1 MIALAGGDYRQSL
14 RLSNASLVKKPRF
27 VGALRYAMI
36 GFAMTN
42 SADNARLMKRSILKL
57 RPDYDLGAWVE
68 GLLKRSDP
76 VFANNVS
83 ITLQRLSLI

>member
-1 MIALAGGDYRQSL
+1 MIALAAGDYRQSL
-14 RLSNASLVKKPRF
+14 RLSNASLVKKPKF

-42 SADNARLMKRSILKL
+42 SAGNARLMKRSILKL
-57 RPDYDLGAWVE
+57 RPNYDLDSWVE

-83 ITLQRLSLI
+83 ITLQRHSLI

>member
-1 MIALAGGDYRQSL
+1 MAQINLLPWREELRQE
-14 RLSNASLVKKPRF
+14 RKKQF
-27 VGALRYAMI
+27 GYAMI
-36 GFAMTN
+36 GVAMTN

-57 RPDYDLGAWVE
+57 RPDYDLDAWVE

-83 ITLQRLSLI
+83 ITLQRHSLI